1 MAIKATRNEYGDCS
15 YQEDDIIDLIYS
27 DPEFDITQL
36 HTSEN
41 TRYNQ
46 AIDTLHS
53 ELAKMQIPQARD
65 ITLEQF
71 DKEHIN
77 NWRMPDSYKKLDVT
91 TWLLEKCA
99 SDQERE
105 RVKEEMVLFEAK
117 GFVSVLKFLIYFVDV
132 LRQKNMVWGVGR
144 GSSVA
149 SFCLF
154 LIGVHKIN
162 PIKYNLDHREFL
174 R

>member
-1 MAIKATRNEYGDCS
+1 MAIKAKRNEYGECS

-27 DPEFDITQL
+27 DPEFDITKL
-36 HTSEN
+36 NTSEN
-41 TRYNQ
+41 ARYNQ
-46 AIDTLHS
+46 AIDTLDS
-53 ELAKMQIPQARD
+53 ELSKMQIPQARD

-71 DKEHIN
+71 DKQHTSDWHI
-77 NWRMPDSYKKLDVT
+77 PDSYKKIDVT
-91 TWLLEKCA
+91 TWLLEKCT
-99 SDQERE
+99 SEQERE
-105 RVKEEMVLFEAK
+105 RVKEEMILFEAK

-132 LRQKNMVWGVGR
+132 LRQQNMVWGVGR

-154 LIGVHKIN
+154 LIGVNKIN
-162 PIKYNLDHREFL
+162 PIQYNLDYREFL